1 MEKKNNKKRN
11 LFDLKNISDE
21 DKKKYG
27 AIAVIAI
34 IFCGFMTYGILGYT
48 KDDDQNKVEDFSN
61 PEAELSKYNNKLEAI
76 NPKRDGNQAN
86 NLEHTFGLSGENQEM
101 TNENEV
107 SFEQLDRQLANIGK
121 QNNRNIPVEPTNNH
135 NVYGDYSMWQNQEP
149 NNTSIEYASK
159 PIKKESKQNNSGCRC
174 RKSRNQE

>member
-76 NPKRDGNQAN
+76 NPKI
-86 NLEHTFGLSGENQEM
+86 TI
-101 TNENEV
+101 V
-107 SFEQLDRQLANIGK
+107 
-121 QNNRNIPVEPTNNH
+121 
-135 NVYGDYSMWQNQEP
+135 
-149 NNTSIEYASK
+149 NNTINMFLVSK
-159 PIKKESKQNNSGCRC
+159 TTG
-174 RKSRNQE
+174 